1 MTLNRDRLRFFSPF
15 STLSGDYLDK
25 VLDKAKVLDVPKG
38 KIIFPRGKTL
48 PDSLYL
54 LEGEVDLVS
63 ASFERSTRSA
73 GSEASQ
79 VPLNNTLPTELS
91 AVATTPVRLLQLER
105 DFIDKVMAWSQSQDQ
120 PQNATGTVED
130 ENDRSEEH
138 TSELQSRGHLV
149 CRLLLEK
156 KKKKRINTQQKQES
170 T

>member
-25 VLDKAKVLDVPKG
+25 VLDKAKVLGEPKG
-38 KIIFPRGKTL
+38 KIIFPRGKSL
-48 PDSLYL
+48 HDSLYL

-105 DFIDKVMAWSQSQDQ
+105 DFIDKVMAWTQRPDQ
-120 PQNATGTVED
+120 PQNATGT
-130 ENDRSEEH
+130 RSEEH
-138 TSELQSRGHLV
+138 TSE
-149 CRLLLEK
+149 
-156 KKKKRINTQQKQES
+156 
-170 T
+170 